1 MIAVLL
7 ALAAALSGCATT
19 TREPWPV
26 ERLDPHTAVHS
37 TIMAEPWV
45 FARDAREIAVH
56 ARDYLHVG
64 VVQTNRAGQR
74 AFWLGVVAY
83 STVDRSA
90 LPLPPRP
97 ARPGRIRLAW
107 PEGTMELSPAPAGR
121 GAIGASEPLF
131 TGPQPPFE
139 EAWYPLSTAQLARL
153 SRQPPLSVT
162 LLDDDAVA
170 KVGEERRYEAW
181 RTKAEPIERFVE
193 VTGLTGDTTR

>member
-1 MIAVLL
+1 MLL
-7 ALAAALSGCATT
+7 ALASAATGCATT
-19 TREPWPV
+19 ARDPWPV
-26 ERLDPHTAVHS
+26 EWLDPHTAVHS

-90 LPLPPRP
+90 LSWPSPPVRP
-97 ARPGRIRLAW
+97 ARIRLIW
-107 PEGTMELSPAPAGR
+107 PEGSIELSPSPAGR
-121 GAIGASEPLF
+121 GAIGVSEPLF
-131 TGPQPPFE
+131 TGPQSPFE

-153 SRQPPLSVT
+153 SREPPISVT
-162 LLDDDAVA
+162 LLGGDTR
-170 KVGEERRYEAW
+170 EEQETRRYDAW
-181 RTKAEPIERFVE
+181 RTDAQAIERFVE
-193 VTGLTGDTTR
+193 VTGLAGEMR